1 MEFRAVPME
10 RLAELLE
17 FQLDRGGR
25 AALTVTGN
33 SMVPMLRHRRD
44 SVVLTRPPEGGPR
57 RGDIILYRRDSGQY
71 VLHRVVEARGEDSLV
86 CCGDHDWRREAV
98 SPGQV
103 LAVVESCAADGTAL
117 LSLRNKFSAGDAV
130 ELVGPGLAPIPF
142 SAPEMA
148 DAEGTPLTQP
158 RTPRMTFRMRL
169 PRQAPP
175 LSILRACRE
184 NS

>member
-103 LAVVESCAADGTAL
+103 LAVVAAFRRDRRLHTVEEPGYRLYSALWTAL
-117 LSLRNKFSAGDAV
+117 LPVRRPILAARR
-130 ELVGPGLAPIPF
+130 GL
-142 SAPEMA
+142 
-148 DAEGTPLTQP
+148 G
-158 RTPRMTFRMRL
+158 R
-169 PRQAPP
+169 
-175 LSILRACRE
+175 LRATLRE
-184 NS
+184 NGTTARRNRV